1 MDEIEYK
8 LNTNNSVL
16 IVNAIDKL
24 ISTIKSKY
32 KPAERQKFVLEN
44 EELKFLREKC
54 SSKQSLVSL
63 TACQGLLAL
72 VELGV
77 LEIAHTMSTVVTL
90 LPSAHNYSAII
101 STMAGLLI
109 LDLHSRLVPGQ
120 PYRCQFSLR
129 SPQHPFIS
137 VMEKNKDAEDDVLT
151 QMHALCTHPD
161 YVVSSNSLELL
172 RPVFLWL
179 TCNPQRQCSLR
190 PWQLL
195 LSLPNSQ
202 AQNDLLLACISCQQF
217 NNPKLVESSFSA
229 YSAVADNAIYQ
240 QRSNH
245 VMALLPLLARVANE
259 LVASGRDPRACYT
272 VIERGFATD
281 SPELRA
287 CAGLTVTILV
297 RDLPRSSALHLHS
310 LCNLSLNVISK
321 YEVSTLSLSTFA
333 SLSLQW
339 LHLPSHLTASALK
352 TASKILETH
361 QTAKQDSRLYLTNL
375 KANQTFQHLLHTDRQ
390 LFIIFKIHET
400 WERLRDDAD
409 KMNAWLDSFESV
421 GEDLKMELSPFFFG
435 LILEN
440 RQDWYEDIVL
450 KALRIVVGLVD
461 GRKEVS
467 VQLLPVLLY
476 KIANDASPRVKLEC
490 LKALPL
496 MAKTKENVPTIVS
509 ILNKLKASKGVP
521 TSFLIMLYTS
531 LAETQSR
538 CFPYLK
544 ELLVETS
551 SRPDDLKWEVDLARA
566 IAVKRICEIRASSH
580 GLELVSVISSTLNR
594 CTDKGGALAAAAAL
608 AALAA
613 LWRGAAVAPPSAWQA
628 LKHKLRPDTRPQVQ
642 IALCELLSEIP
653 GLRAS
658 TPEYDALISEAT
670 RELWRLLAESHQPTV
685 VGAACLALSN
695 YKLEDYKLKDI
706 PEIYRRTVKLPAS
719 YCKTPA
725 DAARNPEDVLDYI
738 PCEIWPEVFK
748 YTNQAALPSV
758 VQLASKLVER
768 EVCAYRSG
776 VYQVAN
782 RAEPTTAE
790 YLPPHSVVRGLLDCF
805 RKQAT
810 NPSYDFPEAVLLA
823 ILSAVSSE
831 YPRPLPPL
839 ELSWLH
845 GTFDLGRAWRAGALR
860 LAARAVGASGRRVVQ
875 VYLKQVEEGQIEE
888 SEVLELFEL
897 LPILCRNTP
906 PNTLRAPL
914 ERCLHEAYQDT
925 LHKNNSKRTGTESL
939 FAKQMEWIKACLE
952 CDKIHDAN
960 RTLLSQF
967 VENYYGII
975 EDDNVAW
982 PSFAST
988 CCALSSKYLE
998 RMTSPSSWWE
1008 VSASA
1013 LRRAANVRGRLAEHG
1028 ANSLVW
1034 LNEIID
1040 AQAGQITE
1048 QEYSLRCMSPAFR
1061 AARPGGAARDWLL
1074 QLMARTQVAF
1084 TQSEDPSSKLYLCDV
1099 FALSVA
1105 AFSGYATCVS
1115 GTGEAWSRAS
1125 GTELLPAA
1133 VAALCARPAWTD
1145 HVKQMLEWLCHTR
1158 DSSPDPGLAQASQRA
1173 LLALRHTPEFHRIWT
1188 RLESYF
1194 GRRVSSDD

>member
-44 EELKFLREKC
+44 GELKFLREKC

-109 LDLHSRLVPGQ
+109 LDLRSRLVPGQ

-179 TCNPQRQCSLR
+179 TSNPQRQCSLR

-202 AQNDLLLACISCQQF
+202 AQNDLLLACLSCQQF
-217 NNPKLVESSFSA
+217 NNPKLVDSAFSA
-229 YSAVADNAIYQ
+229 YSAVADNAIYL
-240 QRSNH
+240 QRNNH

-259 LVASGRDPRACYT
+259 LVADGRDPRACYT
-272 VIERGFATD
+272 AIERGFATD
-281 SPELRA
+281 SPGLRA
-287 CAGLTVTILV
+287 CAGLTVTLLA

-310 LCNLSLNVISK
+310 LCNLCLNIISK
-321 YEVSTLSLSTFA
+321 YEVSTLSLSTFV

-352 TASKILETH
+352 TASKILEIH
-361 QTAKQDSRLYLTNL
+361 QNAKQDSRLYLTNL
-375 KANQTFQHLLHTDRQ
+375 KANQTFQHLLNTDRQ
-390 LFIIFKIHET
+390 LFILFKIHET
-400 WERLRDDAD
+400 WERLRDDAA

-421 GEDLKMELSPFFFG
+421 GNLKMELLPFFFG

-440 RQDWYEDIVL
+440 RQDWYDIVL
-450 KALRIVVGLVD
+450 KALKIVVGLVG

-476 KIANDASPRVKLEC
+476 KIANDTSPRVKLEC

-496 MAKTKENVPTIVS
+496 MAQTKENVPTIVS

-521 TSFLIMLYTS
+521 TSFLIMLYAS
-531 LAETQSR
+531 LAETQPR

-544 ELLVETS
+544 ELLVETTN
-551 SRPDDLKWEVDLARA
+551 RPDDLKWEVDLARA
-566 IAVKRICEIRASSH
+566 VAVKRICEIRASSH

-594 CTDKGGALAAAAAL
+594 CTDKSSALAAAAAL

-658 TPEYDALISEAT
+658 TPEYDALISEAA
-670 RELWRLLAESHQPTV
+670 RELWRLVAESHQPTV
-685 VGAACLALSN
+685 VGAACLALSQ

-706 PEIYRRTVKLPAS
+706 PEVYRRTVKLPAS

-748 YTNQAALPSV
+748 FTNQAALPSV
-758 VQLASKLVER
+758 VQLASKLIER
-768 EVCAYRSG
+768 EVRAYRSG

-782 RAEPTTAE
+782 RSEPTTAE

-810 NPSYDFPEAVLLA
+810 NPSYDFPEPVLLA
-823 ILSAVSSE
+823 ILSVLSSE

-845 GTFDLGRAWRAGALR
+845 GASARGRAWRAGALR
-860 LAARAVGASGRRVVQ
+860 LAARSVGASGRRVVE
-875 VYLKQVEEGQIEE
+875 VYLKEVEEGQIEE

-914 ERCLHEAYQDT
+914 ERCLHAAYQDSLQKKKHNDKDT
-925 LHKNNSKRTGTESL
+925 L
-939 FAKQMEWIKACLE
+939 FARQMDGIKSCLE

-967 VENYYGII
+967 VENYYNVI

-982 PSFAST
+982 PSFANA
-988 CCALSSKYLE
+988 CCALSTKYLE

-1013 LRRAANVRGRLAEHG
+1013 LRRAANIRGLLAARGEC
-1028 ANSLVW
+1028 SLVW

-1048 QEYSLRCMSPAFR
+1048 QEYSLQCMSPALQ
-1061 AARPGGAARDWLL
+1061 ATRPDEESRDWLL

-1084 TQSEDPSSKLYLCDV
+1084 KQSEDPSSKLYLCDV

-1105 AFSGYATCVS
+1105 SFSGYACVS
-1115 GTGEAWSRAS
+1115 ETGSRAS
-1125 GTELLPAA
+1125 RTELLPAS
-1133 VAALCARPAWTD
+1133 VAALCERPAWKE
-1145 HVKQMLEWLCHTR
+1145 HVKQILEWLCHTR

-1173 LLALRHTPEFHRIWT
+1173 LLALRHTTEFDRIWT
-1188 RLESYF
+1188 RLESHF
-1194 GRRVSSDD
+1194 GRHVSNDD